1 MNSIENN
8 QYYNFF
14 NQQKFNP
21 QITHIIPQLELNKEV
36 DFENDFKTSMKN
48 QSKTFSKYLNTI
60 KNSVSPISKST
71 NKKDLNQ
78 MRINSLIEKRRIKLH
93 RQILLSEK
101 GNK

>member
-36 DFENDFKTSMKN
+36 DFENDFKKSMKN
-48 QSKTFSKYLNTI
+48 QSKTFSKYLYTI